1 MNDQLAKPLLESE
14 RLASRKA
21 LNQLHPGN
29 RFRLM
34 FGQSLLP
41 QDELMPIL
49 PEPVKPPLKD
59 EKTA

>member
-1 MNDQLAKPLLESE
+1 MNDQLAKPLSESE

-34 FGQSLLP
+34 AGLPLLP
-41 QDELMPIL
+41 ETP
-49 PEPVKPPLKD
+49 KPPLKA
-59 EKTA
+59 EKIA

>member
-1 MNDQLAKPLLESE
+1 MNDQLAKPLTESE
-14 RLASRKA
+14 HRASRQA